1 MNKYGKRLKE
11 LREQRG
17 YSQDELAKLLNT
29 SRSRIG
35 MYEQGRRQP
44 DFEMQETIADLFN
57 VTIDYLFG
65 REEEKIKSELNKLNV
80 PNDEMAKALDFYSR
94 YKKIPE
100 VSQQAIQVLLSNG
113 QPDPESPDSN

>member
-17 YSQDELAKLLNT
+17 YSQEELAKLLNT

-65 REEEKIKSELNKLNV
+65 REEEKIKSELEKLNI
-80 PNDEMAKALDFYSR
+80 PSDEMAMALDFYNR
-94 YKKIPE
+94 YKNAPE
-100 VSQQAIQVLLSNG
+100 ISKQAIRVLLLKD
-113 QPDPESPDSN
+113 QPDP